1 MPAFSALSKIGSRP
15 VLAYY
20 YAQKAIRWAPLRRA
34 MGATIAALI
43 GRPSGVGPKAAE
55 AAAVAAELND
65 VGISF
70 LPQMNITESQLQDIR
85 TYLRRCQAIDQY
97 DETTAIDVEGGT
109 PPFTDRAF
117 YRINDVLECPTL
129 MNIANDPL
137 VLDAV
142 GRHLGAHPTI
152 ALVQIWWTLGE
163 HHVPGRLHYDDVYH
177 RDVDDFRFVKLFAYL
192 TDATAKTGAH
202 SFVKRSHRSETLIRR
217 GPISDDEVH
226 SNFAPQDIMTIE
238 GKAGTVFIEDTW
250 GIHRPLLATEG
261 RRLIFSV
268 LYALTPWVPMNSSHV
283 PSLQLPRGFDPQV
296 NRHFYKMPG

>member
-1 MPAFSALSKIGSRP
+1 MPALSAFSNVSKRP

-20 YAQKAIRWAPLRRA
+20 YTQKAIRWAPLRKA
-34 MGATIAALI
+34 MGATMAALV
-43 GRPSGVGPKAAE
+43 GRPSKAGPKADE
-55 AAAVAAELND
+55 AAVVAGQLNE
-65 VGISF
+65 VGLSF
-70 LPQMNITESQLQDIR
+70 LPQLNLTEAKLEEIR
-85 TYLRRCQAIDQY
+85 TYLRGRQAIDQY
-97 DETTAIDVEGGT
+97 DEKTVIDVEGGN

-117 YRINDVLECPTL
+117 YRINDVLECPSL
-129 MNIANDPL
+129 MNIANDPV

-142 GRHLGAHPTI
+142 TRHLGARPTI

-202 SFVKRSHRSETLIRR
+202 SFVKGSHRSELLIRR
-217 GPISDDEVH
+217 GPITDDEVH
-226 SNFAPQDIMTIE
+226 GNFAPQDIMTIE

-268 LYALTPWVPMNSSHV
+268 LYALTPWVPMNSGHV
-283 PSLQLPRGFDPQV
+283 PRLPLPKGFDPHV
-296 NRHFYKMPG
+296 NRGFYKIPG